1 MKTEF
6 WLIAVVLII
15 IGLSIV
21 IPPLWKKREVEA
33 SDVDQQN
40 IDIARQKL
48 SDLKSQLDSGRID
61 QTQYELQANELE
73 MALNDDLNLTQN
85 SSAPKKQGRWIIGIL
100 VVLLPVVAVS
110 LYQMLGDSS
119 PKALKMPEAP
129 EKIAAK
135 AQVQAQAK
143 AKVAGKA
150 QIGSV
155 DDMVAGLAERLK
167 NQPDDL
173 QGWVML
179 GKSYKFIKQF
189 DKAAEAFSKANILA
203 GTDPEIMLQYA
214 DSLAMVNQGRF
225 TGEAKRL
232 IFKALELDSE
242 NATGLWLA
250 GKVKVEEGD
259 YVAALKYLRILQ
271 PQIEQGSQHY
281 RELETFIANV
291 QSQIEGGKA
300 NTVTSAS
307 SNVTNNGSNEDNI
320 VRLEMR
326 LKNNP
331 DDLQGWADLG
341 NAYKQLKQYDKAIS
355 AFEKSKALSGSQA
368 DVMLMYADA
377 LVMRDNGQYS
387 EQAKALIFKALEL
400 KPDDTTALW
409 LGGKTR
415 VQEGKYNEALQYL
428 RKAETH
434 LQSGSQSHNIML
446 GYIAYVESLIASSTA
461 TSAAVPAVS
470 TKMPEANNMQAS
482 GEARIQVKVTLSAE
496 LQNQTT
502 ANDTVFI
509 YAKAMSGPQMPLAIV
524 RKKVSDLP
532 VTVWLTDAQAM
543 TPMMKLSKFNN
554 VKLTARISKSGNAM
568 TQPGDIIG
576 VVDSISV
583 TGQQVINININRV
596 IN

>member
-1 MKTEF
+1 
-6 WLIAVVLII
+6 
-15 IGLSIV
+15 
-21 IPPLWKKREVEA
+21 
-33 SDVDQQN
+33 
-40 IDIARQKL
+40 
-48 SDLKSQLDSGRID
+48 
-61 QTQYELQANELE
+61 
-73 MALNDDLNLTQN
+73 
-85 SSAPKKQGRWIIGIL
+85 
-100 VVLLPVVAVS
+100 
-110 LYQMLGDSS
+110 
-119 PKALKMPEAP
+119 MPEAP
-129 EKIAAK
+129 EKVVAK
-135 AQVQAQAK
+135 AQAK
-143 AKVAGKA
+143 AKAPGKA
-150 QIGSV
+150 KIGSV
-155 DDMVAGLAERLK
+155 DNMVAGLAERLK

-214 DSLAMVNQGRF
+214 DSLVMVNQGSF
-225 TGEAKRL
+225 AGEAKRL
-232 IFKALELDSE
+232 IFKALELDSD

-250 GKVKVEEGD
+250 GKVKVEEGE

-271 PQIEQGSQHY
+271 PQLERGSQHY
-281 RELETFIANV
+281 QELETFIANV

-300 NTVTSAS
+300 NTVTSVD
-307 SNVTNNGSNEDNI
+307 SNVVNNGSNEENI
-320 VRLEMR
+320 ISLEER

-331 DDLQGWADLG
+331 DDLQGWADLA
-341 NAYKQLKQYDKAIS
+341 NAYKRLKQYDKAIS
-355 AFEKSKALSGSQA
+355 AFEKSKVLSGNQA

-377 LVMRDNGQYS
+377 LVMRDDGQYS

-409 LGGKTR
+409 LGGKTK

-428 RKAETH
+428 RKAETN
-434 LQSGSQSHNIML
+434 LQPGSQSHNIML
-446 GYIAYVESLIASSTA
+446 GYIVYVESLIASSTT
-461 TSAAVPAVS
+461 TSMAVPAVN
-470 TKMPEANNMQAS
+470 TKMSETNKTQAS

-532 VTVWLTDAQAM
+532 VTVWLTDTQAM
-543 TPMMKLSKFNN
+543 MPMMKLSKFNN
-554 VKLTARISKSGNAM
+554 VKLTARISKSGNAI

-576 VVDSISV
+576 VVNSVSV
-583 TGQQVINININRV
+583 TSQQVININIDRI